1 MNVLITDSLSD
12 EGKATLEAAG
22 HEVVDRK
29 GVTGQDLLDAIAD
42 AHALIVRSG
51 TTVTDEVLGAG
62 RQLIAVGR
70 AGVGVD
76 NIDVEAATRRGVIV
90 MNTPQG
96 NTVSTAELTMAMM
109 LALSRNIPAAQA
121 SLVAGEWDR
130 TAFKGAELNQ
140 KTLGIVGLGRIGRA
154 VARRAAAFGM
164 NILGYDPLVVA
175 GPAAGLE
182 LDMVELDTLIESS
195 DFITV
200 HTPLNDDTR
209 GMIGAAE
216 IARMKPGVRLINC
229 ARGGIIDEAELAD
242 AIKAGKVA
250 GAAVDVYTREPPTDN
265 PLIGL
270 PSVVCTPHLGALTA
284 EAQQNVAE
292 QVAQQICEV
301 LAGGPAR
308 NAVNMPLIEA
318 DALAEVAPY
327 AELAEK
333 LGAVAIQLWAKPI
346 REVRASYAGEFTE
359 NPLERVTASL
369 LKGLLTT
376 LMEGPVNVVN
386 APHIAA
392 ERGVRVSEVTSP
404 QAQDFA
410 NQITIE
416 LLGGD
421 SSLSLSGAFFG
432 RNDPRIVRI
441 DNYHV
446 DLVPDGTILVCSNQD
461 APGVISYVSTILAQH
476 EVNIANMT
484 VGRDV
489 QGGRA
494 VTVINIDSPVGEQV
508 LAAVKASPIIFDAK
522 LVRL

>member
-1 MNVLITDSLSD
+1 MKVLITDSLSD
-12 EGKATLEAAG
+12 EGVAILKAAG

-29 GVTGQDLLDAIAD
+29 GATGRELLDAIAD
-42 AHALIVRSG
+42 AEALIVRSG
-51 TTVTDEVLGAG
+51 TTVTDEVLAAAPK
-62 RQLIAVGR
+62 LVAVGR

-76 NIDVEAATRRGVIV
+76 NIDVPAATRRGVIV
-90 MNTPQG
+90 MNTPEG

-121 SLVAGEWDR
+121 SLAGGAWDR
-130 TAFKGAELNQ
+130 KDFKGAELNR
-140 KTLGIVGLGRIGRA
+140 KTLGIIGLGRIGRG

-164 NILGYDPLVVA
+164 NILAYDPLVVA

-216 IARMKPGVRLINC
+216 IERMKPGVRLINC
-229 ARGGIIDEAELAD
+229 ARGGIIDEAALAN
-242 AIKAGKVA
+242 AIKSGKVA
-250 GAAVDVYTREPPTDN
+250 GCAIDVYTEEPPQGN

-270 PSVVCTPHLGALTA
+270 PRVVCTPHLGALTA

-292 QVAQQICEV
+292 QVAHQICEV

-308 NAVNMPLIEA
+308 NAVNMPMIEA
-318 DALAEVAPY
+318 DALAEVQPY
-327 AELAEK
+327 ADLAEK
-333 LGAVAIQLWAKPI
+333 LGAVAVQLWAKPI
-346 REVRASYAGEFTE
+346 REVRASYAGDFTE
-359 NPLERVTASL
+359 NPLEIVTASL
-369 LKGLLTT
+369 LKGLLSKR
-376 LMEGPVNVVN
+376 MEGPVNVVN
-386 APHIAA
+386 APQIAA
-392 ERGVRVSEVTSP
+392 ERGVRVSEVTTP

-410 NQITIE
+410 NQITVE
-416 LLGGD
+416 LLGGET
-421 SSLSLSGAFFG
+421 SLSLAGAFFG

-441 DNYHV
+441 DSYHV
-446 DLVPDGTILVCSNQD
+446 DLVPEGFILVCSNKD

-494 VTVINIDSPVGEQV
+494 VTVINIDNPVGEDV